1 MTAPALNSPWI
12 AFAQPST
19 QARLRLLCLPLMPA
33 AAPRSTATGAVA
45 PRRAPAQRPSC
56 PDAAG
61 ACRALV
67 HPAARAGGRAGPGD
81 PAAHPA
87 AVRAVRPQ
95 HGGAL
100 IALELARELRRAGAA
115 APRHLFVSG
124 HRAPQLPDPD
134 RPIHAL
140 PYAEFVDELRQ
151 LNGTPAELLEQ
162 RRADAL
168 ARLRNPLRADFELCE
183 QYAYTP
189 GAPLDCPISAFG
201 GLSDPHAARDQIEP
215 ARRRAARSTRG
226 FCPAITSFCT
236 PNGRRCWARSP
247 RISASGEP

>member
-19 QARLRLLCLPLMPA
+19 QARLRLLCLPYAGGGA
-33 AAPRSTATGAVA
+33 AIYRDWGRS
-45 PRRAPAQRPSC
+45 APAGLAIVPIELPGRGRRFVERPYTRL
-56 PDAAG
+56 PELVAAL
-61 ACRALV
+61 APAILPLTQQPFALFG
-67 HPAARAGGRAGPGD
+67 HSM
-81 PAAHPA
+81 
-87 AVRAVRPQ
+87 
-95 HGGAL
+95 GAL
-100 IALELARELRRAGAA
+100 IAFELARELRRAGAA

-151 LNGTPAELLEQ
+151 LNGTPAELLEN
-162 RRADAL
+162 AEL
-168 ARLRNPLRADFELCE
+168 MHLLEPTLRADFELCE

-215 ARRRAARSTRG
+215 WRAQTRG
-226 FCPAITSFCT
+226 AFYARVLPGDHFFLHAERPALLGAIAQDL
-236 PNGRRCWARSP
+236 GQW
-247 RISASGEP
+247 